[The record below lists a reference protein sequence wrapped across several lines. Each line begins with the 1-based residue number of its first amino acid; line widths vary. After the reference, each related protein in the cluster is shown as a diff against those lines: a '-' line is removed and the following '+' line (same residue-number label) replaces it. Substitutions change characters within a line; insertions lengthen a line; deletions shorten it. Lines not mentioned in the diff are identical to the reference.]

1 MTEALSAQETA
12 RRQFITDAS
21 HQLRAPLTSLQ
32 AQAEA
37 LLDGMVSDEPTRQR
51 FLTRILDDAKGLSA
65 LAQELLDL
73 ERLESGPRVPL
84 RAEFNVHEVLND
96 VADAFKSVEGA
107 PIVLVVSEDLPT
119 AYADPSEVRQAVVNL
134 VTNALKHSPVG
145 GNVLLGAQ
153 RHNSLIRVEVKDQGR
168 GLPARELSR
177 VWEPFYRVPG
187 DTTGGSGLGL
197 TIVRRLIER
206 QGGRV
211 GAESEPGRG
220 SIFWFELPIAP

>member
-1 MTEALSAQETA
+1 
-12 RRQFITDAS
+12 
-21 HQLRAPLTSLQ
+21 
-32 AQAEA
+32 
-37 LLDGMVSDEPTRQR
+37 MVPDESTRQR
-51 FLTRILDDAKGLSA
+51 FLTRILEDVKGLSA

-73 ERLESGPRVPL
+73 ERLESGPKAPL
-84 RAEFNVHEVLND
+84 RAKLNVHEVLND
-96 VADAFKSVEGA
+96 VADAFRSVEGA
-107 PIVLVVSEDLPT
+107 PVVLEVSQDLPT

-145 GNVLLGAQ
+145 GTVLLGAQ
-153 RHNSLIRVEVKDQGR
+153 RHDSRIRVEVKDQGT
-168 GLPARELSR
+168 GLPPRELTL

-220 SIFWFELPIAP
+220 STFWFELPTAP